1 MVATDYSSNDD
12 ADISEDENSGKRQRH
27 ISGDDLGDSFSD
39 KVKLKTRAVWIDDLL
54 KDENLSESQDA
65 SSSGESETENED
77 DEDDDDSGDEE
88 EGSEEDQ
95 DKDEKAMALKDW
107 EQSDDDTVHP
117 NMEDEEEEV
126 SGDDDTSG
134 NVANMENRKKLPESV
149 VVHKDRSLAE
159 KTKTNPEET
168 SNTILELAYTIDAP
182 KTFEELDALLENRS
196 DDQIMEA
203 IRRIRVYNAI
213 SIAAENREKMQV

>member
-1 MVATDYSSNDD
+1 MVAAYYSSNDD

-39 KVKLKTRAVWIDDLL
+39 KVKSKTRAVWIDDLL
-54 KDENLSESQDA
+54 KDQNLSESQDA

-95 DKDEKAMALKDW
+95 DVDEKAMPLKDW

-117 NMEDEEEEV
+117 NLEDGEEEV

-134 NVANMENRKKLPESV
+134 NEANMENRKKLPESM

-168 SNTILELAYTIDAP
+168 SNNILELPYTIDAP